1 MKKKV
6 NIVFSVFLI
15 FAVFIFSSFKSYQSH
30 NEKVE
35 KIKTEKNDNENK
47 KEELKSIDYE
57 ATVSVNFVF
66 APIALIK
73 SFVKY
78 FVQIEDEF
86 FTFNF
91 NLKSQAFY
99 RIFFTHIISKNAP

>member
-6 NIVFSVFLI
+6 NIVSSILLI
-15 FAVFIFSSFKSYQSH
+15 LTVFIFSSFKSYQVH
-30 NEKVE
+30 NERVE
-35 KIKTEKNDNENK
+35 RVKTKKEDGENK

-73 SFVKY
+73 SFTKY
-78 FVQIEDEF
+78 FIQVEDEF